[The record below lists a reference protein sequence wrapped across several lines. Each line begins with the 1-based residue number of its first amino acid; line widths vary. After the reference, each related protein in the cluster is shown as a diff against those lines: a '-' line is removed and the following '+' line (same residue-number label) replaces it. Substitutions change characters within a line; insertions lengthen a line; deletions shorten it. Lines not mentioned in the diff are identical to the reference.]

1 MIITFLFSHCTFT
14 KRVFG
19 GGDVRKFEQNSFNP
33 NRKMSTEDRLI
44 ANKNE
49 RKNRKQEQLVVEES
63 GGIMI
68 MPEAKDVENKGV
80 KKESKK

>member
-1 MIITFLFSHCTFT
+1 
-14 KRVFG
+14 
-19 GGDVRKFEQNSFNP
+19 
-33 NRKMSTEDRLI
+33 MSTEDRLV

-49 RKNRKQEQLVVEES
+49 RKNRKQEQLVVEKS